1 MPYLFNTIVLSLSWT
16 LFPTQTPHPSCMNL
30 RILLVEDEKALAET
44 IRLNLELENYTV
56 VTAGDGRT
64 AVKTFNQ
71 ERFNLIILDVMLPE
85 MDGFTVCEI
94 IRLENPDI
102 PVLFLT
108 AKNSSEDKIRGLK
121 LGADDYL
128 VKPFNLEELLLRV
141 QILLKRSIQLQDKV
155 KQLDSF
161 SFEGFTVNFDQREI
175 LTPKKQVIPMTRK
188 EALLLKLLIE
198 RKNEVI
204 SREYILETVWGY
216 DIYPST
222 RTIDNFMV
230 TFRKHFEKDP
240 ANPKHFLSV
249 RAVGYKFVV

>member
-1 MPYLFNTIVLSLSWT
+1 
-16 LFPTQTPHPSCMNL
+16 MNL
-30 RILLVEDEKALAET
+30 RILLVEDEKSLAST
-44 IRLNLELENYTV
+44 IKLNLELEGHTV

-64 AVKTFNQ
+64 AVKLFKQ

-94 IRLENPDI
+94 IRLENPDVPI
-102 PVLFLT
+102 LFLT
-108 AKNSSEDKIRGLK
+108 AKNSSEDKIKGLK

-141 QILLKRSIQLQDKV
+141 QILLKRSIQMQDKIKTV
-155 KQLDSF
+155 DIF
-161 SFEGFTVNFDQREI
+161 SFGGFKINFDQREI
-175 LTPKKQVIPMTRK
+175 KTPNEKIIPLTKK
-188 EALLLKLLIE
+188 ESLLLKLLVE

-230 TFRKHFEKDP
+230 TFRKYFEKDP
-240 ANPKHFLSV
+240 SNPKHFISV
-249 RAVGYKFVV
+249 RAVGYKFVD